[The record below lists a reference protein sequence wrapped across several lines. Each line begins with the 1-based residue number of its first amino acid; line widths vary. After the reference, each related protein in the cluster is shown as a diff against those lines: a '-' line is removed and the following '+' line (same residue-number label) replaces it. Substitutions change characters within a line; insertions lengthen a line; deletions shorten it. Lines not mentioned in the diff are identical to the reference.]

1 MTDRIALWLACFIL
15 ALVAADLFLNG
26 GEALLFLARELF
38 LYVEYL
44 SFWR

>member
-1 MTDRIALWLACFIL
+1 VTDRIALWLGSFIL
-15 ALVAADLFLNG
+15 VLVAADLFLNG

-38 LYVEYL
+38 AYVEYL